1 MYMYMY
7 MYMYMHVQ
15 VYVSS
20 SVMSVCIREH
30 LTCNAFTHTWD
41 LDRVSYR
48 GGGALGS
55 PPPPPQNSQCC
66 YCNYTY
72 YL

>member
-1 MYMYMY
+1 MYMY

-30 LTCNAFTHTWD
+30 LTCNAFT
-41 LDRVSYR
+41 YM
-48 GGGALGS
+48 
-55 PPPPPQNSQCC
+55 
-66 YCNYTY
+66 
-72 YL
+72 